1 MPAKSDSPRLS
12 NAATGVRESVF
23 AALHARIAAHKAA
36 GGEIIPLHIGDTH
49 LEPPQAA
56 LAVPRLSTDLSVY
69 GPVPGMDEL
78 REAFAAV
85 FRERGLSHIA
95 SAANV
100 HVGCGVTHALFCAA
114 RAILDPGDEVL
125 VSSPYWPLIPGL
137 LQSAGIV
144 PVEVPLS
151 YRLYQEPDLDVGA
164 ALEAAITPR
173 TRAVYF
179 ISPGNPDG
187 QVFRPAQVEAIA
199 EVALKHDLWVLADEV
214 YADFVYDGPL
224 CSIATLPELGE
235 RTITTYSLSKGR
247 ALAGARVGCVA
258 GPERAITAALR
269 IHAHT
274 VYNVPTPMQRAGL
287 AALADGGA
295 WPRKAKGLYRQAR
308 DASVAALKDIGIA
321 AALPPGGTF
330 FFLDLS
336 EQLAG
341 RPLQAMIERAIDEG
355 VYVAPGRAF
364 GAGYDNYVRLCYTG
378 VPLDQILEGIGR
390 LGRAMEAFG

>member
-1 MPAKSDSPRLS
+1 EA
-12 NAATGVRESVF
+12 
-23 AALHARIAAHKAA
+23 
-36 GGEIIPLHIGDTH
+36 
-49 LEPPQAA
+49 
-56 LAVPRLSTDLSVY
+56 
-69 GPVPGMDEL
+69 L
-78 REAFAAV
+78 REAFASL
-85 FRERGLSHIA
+85 FQQRGLKHIA

-114 RAILDPGDEVL
+114 RAVLDPGDEVL
-125 VSSPYWPLIPGL
+125 VTSPYWPLIPGL
-137 LQSAGIV
+137 LQSAGIQ

-151 YRLYQEPDLDVGA
+151 FRLYQEPDLDVAA
-164 ALEAAITPR
+164 ALEAAITEK

-187 QVFRPAQVEAIA
+187 QIYRRDQIEAIA
-199 EVALKHDLWVLADEV
+199 EVARSHDLWVLADEV
-214 YADFVYDGPL
+214 YADFVYDGEHN
-224 CSIATLPELGE
+224 SIATLPEMAD

-258 GPERAITAALR
+258 GSERAITAALR

-287 AALADGGA
+287 FALSDGGA
-295 WPRKAKGLYRQAR
+295 WPRMAKTLYREAR
-308 DASVAALKDIGIA
+308 DATAAALREIGIETP
-321 AALPPGGTF
+321 LPPGGTF
-330 FFLDLS
+330 FFLDLT

-341 RPLQAMIERAIDEG
+341 RPLQGMIERAIDEG

-364 GAGYDNYVRLCYTG
+364 GAGYDNFVRLCYTG
-378 VPLDQILEGIGR
+378 VPLDQILEGIRR